1 MLKGLLFDD
10 RGNRMSPSF
19 SVKGGVRY
27 PFYVSSALLKGRKA
41 EAGSVVRASAAD
53 IEATVLQ
60 NLRKKFAVL
69 DGNNGLT
76 PADLVARTVARVVLD
91 LKHIVITLKSA
102 GENSSEPIGV
112 PWSAQKDARAC
123 SD

>member
-1 MLKGLLFDD
+1 LLKGLLFDD

-19 SVKGGVRY
+19 SVKNGVRY

-41 EAGSVVRASAAD
+41 KAGSVVRASAAD

-60 NLRKKFAVL
+60 TLREKFAVL
-69 DGNNGLT
+69 RGNNCLT
-76 PADLVARTVARVVLD
+76 PADLVAHTVARVVLD

-102 GENSSEPIGV
+102 GENSSEPIEGPLV
-112 PWSAQKDARAC
+112 AQNARAC